1 MSTVSGTAEQTLPFS
16 VQLRQASRKKHSI
29 SDALVNSRLIN
40 LLVDQ
45 KLYARALGCFYY
57 IFKSI
62 EDGFD
67 LAAQCDSSEFKYAT
81 SYPFENMKTK

>member
-1 MSTVSGTAEQTLPFS
+1 MSTVSDKAEQSLPFS
-16 VQLRQASRKKHSI
+16 VQLRQASRKTHSM

-40 LLVDQ
+40 LLVDR

-62 EDGFD
+62 ESGLD
-67 LAAQCDSSEFKYAT
+67 LAAQCDSSEFKCASSRLT
-81 SYPFENMKTK
+81 ISFGI

>member
-1 MSTVSGTAEQTLPFS
+1 MSIVSETAEQSMPFS
-16 VQLRQASRKKHSI
+16 VQLRQASRKTHSI

-57 IFKSI
+57 IFKCI
-62 EDGFD
+62 ENGLD
-67 LAAQCDSSEFKYAT
+67 LAARCDSSEFKYA
-81 SYPFENMKTK
+81 SSRLSIGLII